1 MDDIHPVR
9 KLAAIL
15 LADVVGYS
23 RLMSL
28 DEEGTHGRLARYLKE
43 IIGPTVRQHRGRML
57 RNMGDGLL
65 VEFDSAVDAVRAGVE
80 VQLSMAV
87 CDLDV
92 AADRRIRLRI
102 GINTGD
108 VIVDERDIYGTSVN
122 IAARLEALAGPGEV
136 YVTQGVY
143 DQVRGYAEFSFVYRG
158 AHRLRNIGY
167 PVPVF
172 RVDYRGTSRTRTSLN
187 GLLAARFGRLA
198 AAIGGRRRP
207 AAIAIA
213 AAAAL
218 ALLGIAATP
227 LWRDAPDRPPRSS
240 IVILPFSNLS
250 GNAKD
255 DYLANAITDDLT
267 TDVSRLPGTF
277 VIARATAFTYK
288 GLAVDARQVGRECNV
303 RYLLEGSIRREGT
316 RVQVNAQLIDS
327 ATGAHLWADRFENE
341 IADVLDLQEA
351 VTGRIASSLDIQLVR
366 AENRRSGAPPAGAA
380 AIELRFRAMGLYIDG
395 VTPEHTLAARGLLE
409 EAVRLDPQSAEAWA
423 WLADLLASDY
433 LNRWNNA
440 GPEQLRQAE
449 DAVGRALALDNS
461 LALAHFVAGYVYRA
475 KGQNREALDSFTL
488 AIKLNPNFSRAYA
501 QKGAELI
508 NNGRP
513 KEALPLVDKAVQLS
527 PRDPSIGV
535 FYWILG
541 RAHFFAEQYP
551 DAIKW
556 LERSVVARP
565 NLWYNRLYLVGAY
578 ILNNDKP
585 AAAKALEEFN
595 GRFTNPRF
603 TLATVKS
610 YERANPN
617 SNPVMVRG
625 RERFHQA
632 LIEAGMAAE

>member
-1 MDDIHPVR
+1 SGCVSASGCGEQRVRGMDDIHPVR

-43 IIGPTVRQHRGRML
+43 IIGATVRQHRGRML

-187 GLLAARFGRLA
+187 GLLAAR
-198 AAIGGRRRP
+198 
-207 AAIAIA
+207 
-213 AAAAL
+213 
-218 ALLGIAATP
+218 LGIAATP

-409 EAVRLDPQSAEAWA
+409 EA
-423 WLADLLASDY
+423 
-433 LNRWNNA
+433 
-440 GPEQLRQAE
+440 
-449 DAVGRALALDNS
+449 
-461 LALAHFVAGYVYRA
+461 
-475 KGQNREALDSFTL
+475 
-488 AIKLNPNFSRAYA
+488 
-501 QKGAELI
+501 
-508 NNGRP
+508 
-513 KEALPLVDKAVQLS
+513 
-527 PRDPSIGV
+527 
-535 FYWILG
+535 
-541 RAHFFAEQYP
+541 
-551 DAIKW
+551 
-556 LERSVVARP
+556 
-565 NLWYNRLYLVGAY
+565 
-578 ILNNDKP
+578 
-585 AAAKALEEFN
+585 
-595 GRFTNPRF
+595 
-603 TLATVKS
+603 
-610 YERANPN
+610 
-617 SNPVMVRG
+617 
-625 RERFHQA
+625 
-632 LIEAGMAAE
+632 